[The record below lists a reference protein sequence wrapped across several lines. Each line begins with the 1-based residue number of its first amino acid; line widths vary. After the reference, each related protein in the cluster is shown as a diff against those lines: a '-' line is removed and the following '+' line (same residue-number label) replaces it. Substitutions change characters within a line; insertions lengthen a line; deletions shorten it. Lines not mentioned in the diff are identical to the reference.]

1 MLMDLQIKISIII
14 PVYNVQDYLRQCLNS
29 VVNQTLKE
37 IEIIVINDCSTDK
50 SREICDEYCKLDK
63 RIILIDNDRKITQGL
78 SRNKGIQ
85 LATGEY
91 IGFVDAD
98 DYVDLDFFEKLYL
111 SAKQFNT
118 NIAKAEVSKILKKG
132 KIHPQPRLTP
142 KIQNGITKGI
152 PLCLFFDYYHWSGI
166 YKTEQIKAHH
176 VKYADIRNAEDAI
189 FLLQA
194 TYFLKTI
201 SIVKDVT
208 YYYRQ
213 HENSTEAIRGEE
225 YYNSILECFNLHIE
239 FINKHEMPKHLYD
252 KIFLKGF
259 DFARTRY
266 SELLEK
272 TDLNNY
278 INEYFDRLI
287 ELLFNYKYDQEDL
300 LLGFY
305 NGLKIQRFREAQKQ
319 SRYYKLAKVIAWFPG
334 KLYYTFQ
341 LLKNHFLCSRFQ

>member
-1 MLMDLQIKISIII
+1 MDLQIKISIII

-50 SREICDEYCKLDK
+50 SREICDEYYKLDK
-63 RIILIDNDRKITQGL
+63 RIILIDNDKKIMQGL

-85 LATGEY
+85 IATGEF

-118 NIAKAEVSKILKKG
+118 NIAKAEVSKIFKNG
-132 KIHPQPRLTP
+132 KIIPQPGLNLR
-142 KIQNGITKGI
+142 IQNGIEKEI
-152 PLCLFFDYYHWSGI
+152 PLCLLFDYEHWSGI
-166 YKTEQIKAHH
+166 YKTELIKTFQI
-176 VKYADIRNAEDAI
+176 KYADIRNAEDAI

-194 TYFLKTI
+194 TYFLESITI
-201 SIVKDVT
+201 IKNVS

-225 YYNSILECFNLHIE
+225 YYDSIQECFNLHVD
-239 FINKHEMPKHLYD
+239 FINNQNMSKHLYSL
-252 KIFLKGF
+252 IFLKGF

-266 SELLEK
+266 NELLERP
-272 TDLNNY
+272 DLNNFV
-278 INEYFDRLI
+278 NEYFDRII
-287 ELLFNYKYDQEDL
+287 ELLFIYKYDQADL

-341 LLKNHFLCSRFQ
+341 LLKKHFLCSRFQ